1 MALRREFFFKSF
13 SILLREAEM
22 GGMITIDF
30 VADLLK
36 GQAGHLA
43 CYVK

>member
-1 MALRREFFFKSF
+1 
-13 SILLREAEM
+13 
-22 GGMITIDF
+22 MITIDF

-43 CYVK
+43 CYVNNNVAGIGNVHMLLFRANIGGG